1 MILRRR
7 KPWRMLCANI
17 ARRNRQVIVLARS
30 PNEKA
35 EKAHKLYK
43 GGMKLVEIASQLY
56 VPAGTDRRWK
66 STYHWDGEHQSERS
80 EKKSERSESKKNV
93 TNKAVADEVKQ
104 VIQNTDLT
112 DKQQLFCI
120 HYIRCFNATKAYQK
134 AYGVDYATAASIG
147 YRLLEKDGVKQEIHR
162 LKQDRLN
169 REFLSE
175 SDVFQKYMDIAFAD
189 VTDFVEFGNEDVD
202 VILDTGERKTI
213 TVSHVNIKNDADV
226 DGTIISEVSKG
237 KDGVK
242 VKLADRMKALQW
254 LTDHMDLATDKQKA
268 EIALLK
274 AKVQTDDGE
283 EIADDGF
290 LDALN
295 GTAAED
301 WGDEENQ

>member
-1 MILRRR
+1 M
-7 KPWRMLCANI
+7 
-17 ARRNRQVIVLARS
+17 ARS
-30 PNEKA
+30 PNQKA
-35 EKAHKLYK
+35 EKARELYK
-43 GGMKLVEIASQLY
+43 GGMKLVEIASQLE
-56 VPAGTDRRWK
+56 VPAGTVRRWK
-66 STYHWDGEHQSERS
+66 STYHWDSEQQNERS

-93 TNKAVADEVKQ
+93 TKKAVADEVKQ

-134 AYGVDYATAASIG
+134 AYGCGYTTAVTNGPA
-147 YRLLEKDGVKQEIHR
+147 LLGNTRIKEEILQ

-169 REFLSE
+169 REFLNE
-175 SDVFQKYMDIAFAD
+175 SDIFQKYMDIAFAD
-189 VTDFVEFGNEDVD
+189 INDFVDISAGFVTAKDG
-202 VILDTGERKTI
+202 I
-213 TVSHVNIKNDADV
+213 
-226 DGTIISEVSKG
+226 DGTIVSEVSNTQS
-237 KDGVK
+237 GVK
-242 VKLADRMKALQW
+242 IKLADRMKALQW
-254 LTDHMDLATDKQKA
+254 LTDHMDLATEKQKA

-301 WGDEENQ
+301 WGDEEN

>member
-1 MILRRR
+1 M
-7 KPWRMLCANI
+7 
-17 ARRNRQVIVLARS
+17 ARS

-35 EKAHKLYK
+35 EEARKLYK
-43 GGMKLVEIASQLY
+43 GGMKLVEIASQLDCS
-56 VPAGTDRRWK
+56 AATIRTWK
-66 STYHWDGEHQSERS
+66 NRYKWDANGNETFQNKNETKRNV
-80 EKKSERSESKKNV
+80 SKKNV
-93 TNKAVADEVKQ
+93 PKKQSEEKAVADEVKQ

-242 VKLADRMKALQW
+242 IKLADRMKALQW
-254 LTDHMDLATDKQKA
+254 LTDHMDLATEKQKA

-301 WGDEENQ
+301 WGDEEN

>member
-1 MILRRR
+1 LPKAKDARADKAFEMYKQGLKLIDI
-7 KPWRMLCANI
+7 ANQLGV
-17 ARRNRQVIVLARS
+17 AEGTVRSWKNRYKWNGETNATLQKNKRNVAKENKQA
-30 PNEKA
+30 
-35 EKAHKLYK
+35 
-43 GGMKLVEIASQLY
+43 
-56 VPAGTDRRWK
+56 
-66 STYHWDGEHQSERS
+66 
-80 EKKSERSESKKNV
+80 KKVKKES
-93 TNKAVADEVKQ
+93 VADEVEA
-104 VIQNTDLT
+104 VIQNADLT

-120 HYIRCFNATKAYQK
+120 YYIRCFNATKAYQK
-134 AYGVDYATAASIG
+134 AYDVDYATAVVNG
-147 YRLLEKDGVKQEIHR
+147 PRLLGNARIKDEIFR
-162 LKQDRLN
+162 LKQERLN

-175 SDVFQKYMDIAFAD
+175 SDIFQKYMDIAFAD

-254 LTDHMDLATDKQKA
+254 LSDHMDLATEKQKA

-274 AKVQTDDGE
+274 AKVQTDDGDE
-283 EIADDGF
+283 VADDGF
-290 LDALN
+290 LEALN

>member
-1 MILRRR
+1 MPKAKDARADKAFEMYKQGLKLIDI
-7 KPWRMLCANI
+7 ANQLGV
-17 ARRNRQVIVLARS
+17 AEGTVRS
-30 PNEKA
+30 WKN
-35 EKAHKLYK
+35 LYK
-43 GGMKLVEIASQLY
+43 
-56 VPAGTDRRWK
+56 WN
-66 STYHWDGEHQSERS
+66 GETNATLQKNKRNVAKENKQT
-80 EKKSERSESKKNV
+80 KKVKKES
-93 TNKAVADEVKQ
+93 VADEVEA
-104 VIQNTDLT
+104 VIQNADLT

-120 HYIRCFNATKAYQK
+120 YYIRCFNATKAYQK
-134 AYGVDYATAASIG
+134 AYDVDYATAVVNG
-147 YRLLEKDGVKQEIHR
+147 PRLLGNARIKDEIFR
-162 LKQDRLN
+162 LKQERLN

-175 SDVFQKYMDIAFAD
+175 SDIFQKYMDIAFAD

-254 LTDHMDLATDKQKA
+254 LSDHMDLATEKQKA

-274 AKVQTDDGE
+274 AKVQTDDGDE
-283 EIADDGF
+283 VADDGF
-290 LDALN
+290 LEALN

>member
-1 MILRRR
+1 MPKAKDARADKAFEMYKQGLKLIDI
-7 KPWRMLCANI
+7 ANQLGV
-17 ARRNRQVIVLARS
+17 AEGTVRSWKNRYKWNGETNATLQKNKRNVAKENKQ
-30 PNEKA
+30 
-35 EKAHKLYK
+35 
-43 GGMKLVEIASQLY
+43 
-56 VPAGTDRRWK
+56 T
-66 STYHWDGEHQSERS
+66 
-80 EKKSERSESKKNV
+80 KKVKKES
-93 TNKAVADEVKQ
+93 VADEVEA
-104 VIQNTDLT
+104 VIQNADLT

-120 HYIRCFNATKAYQK
+120 YYIRCFNATKAYQK
-134 AYGVDYATAASIG
+134 AYDVDYATAVVNG
-147 YRLLEKDGVKQEIHR
+147 PRLLGNARIKDEIFR
-162 LKQDRLN
+162 LKQERLN

-175 SDVFQKYMDIAFAD
+175 SDIFQKYMDIAFAD

-242 VKLADRMKALQW
+242 VKLADRMIALQW
-254 LTDHMDLATDKQKA
+254 LSDHMDLATEKQKA

-274 AKVQTDDGE
+274 AKVQTDDGDE
-283 EIADDGF
+283 VADDGF
-290 LDALN
+290 LEALN

>member
-1 MILRRR
+1 M
-7 KPWRMLCANI
+7 
-17 ARRNRQVIVLARS
+17 ARS

-35 EKAHKLYK
+35 EEARKLYK
-43 GGMKLVEIASQLY
+43 GGMKLVEIASQLDCS
-56 VPAGTDRRWK
+56 AATIRTWK
-66 STYHWDGEHQSERS
+66 NRYKWDADGNETFQNKNETKRNV
-80 EKKSERSESKKNV
+80 SKKNAPKKQSEE
-93 TNKAVADEVKQ
+93 KAVADEVKQ

-120 HYIRCFNATKAYQK
+120 YYIRCFNATKAYQK

-237 KDGVK
+237 KDGIK

-301 WGDEENQ
+301 WGDEEN

>member
-1 MILRRR
+1 M
-7 KPWRMLCANI
+7 
-17 ARRNRQVIVLARS
+17 ARS

-35 EKAHKLYK
+35 EEARKLYK
-43 GGMKLVEIASQLY
+43 GGMKLVEIASQLDCS
-56 VPAGTDRRWK
+56 AATIRTWK
-66 STYHWDGEHQSERS
+66 NRYKWDANGNETFQNKNETKRNV
-80 EKKSERSESKKNV
+80 SKKNV
-93 TNKAVADEVKQ
+93 PKKQSEEKAVVDEVKQ

-301 WGDEENQ
+301 WGDEEN

>member
-1 MILRRR
+1 M
-7 KPWRMLCANI
+7 
-17 ARRNRQVIVLARS
+17 ARS
-30 PNEKA
+30 PNEKV
-35 EKAHKLYK
+35 EKARKLYNC
-43 GGMKLVEIASQLY
+43 GMKMVDIASQLDCS
-56 VPAGTDRRWK
+56 AATIRTWK
-66 STYHWDGEHQSERS
+66 NRYKWDADGNETFQNESETKRNVSEETGEE
-80 EKKSERSESKKNV
+80 
-93 TNKAVADEVKQ
+93 KAVANEVKQ
-104 VIQNTDLT
+104 VMQNTDLT

-120 HYIRCFNATKAYQK
+120 YYIRCFNATKAYQK

-202 VILDTGERKTI
+202 VIMDTGERKTI

-242 VKLADRMKALQW
+242 IKLADRMKALQW
-254 LTDHMDLATDKQKA
+254 LTDHMDLATEKQKA

-274 AKVQTDDGE
+274 SRADAGKDDREGK
-283 EIADDGF
+283 
-290 LDALN
+290 LDKFFEQIEGALRD
-295 GTAAED
+295 AE
-301 WGDEENQ
+301 

>member
-1 MILRRR
+1 MIIRKR

-35 EKAHKLYK
+35 EKAHKLYE
-43 GGMKLVEIASQLY
+43 GGMKLVEIASQLD
-56 VPAGTDRRWK
+56 VPAGTVRRWK

-80 EKKSERSESKKNV
+80 ENKSERSENKKSV
-93 TNKAVADEVKQ
+93 RKKAVADEVKQ
-104 VIQNTDLT
+104 VMQNTDLT

-120 HYIRCFNATKAYQK
+120 YYIRCFNATKAYQK

-147 YRLLEKDGVKQEIHR
+147 YRMLKNDGVKEEISR
-162 LKQDRLN
+162 LKQNRLN

-175 SDVFQKYMDIAFAD
+175 PDIFQKYMDIAFAD
-189 VTDFVEFGNEDVD
+189 ITDFVEFGSGTFTDPETDEEVPY
-202 VILDTGERKTI
+202 
-213 TVSHVNIKNDADV
+213 SYVNLKDSKNV
-226 DGTIISEVSKG
+226 DGTLISEVSKG
-237 KDGVK
+237 KDGPK
-242 VKLADRMKALQW
+242 IKLADRMKALQW
-254 LTDHMDLATDKQKA
+254 LTDHMDLATEKQRA

-283 EIADDGF
+283 ETVDDGF

-295 GTAAED
+295 GSAAED
-301 WGDEENQ
+301 WGNEEN

>member
-1 MILRRR
+1 M
-7 KPWRMLCANI
+7 
-17 ARRNRQVIVLARS
+17 ARS
-30 PNEKA
+30 PNQKA
-35 EKAHKLYK
+35 EKARELYK
-43 GGMKLVEIASQLY
+43 GGMKLVEIASQLE
-56 VPAGTDRRWK
+56 VPAGTVRRWK
-66 STYHWDGEHQSERS
+66 STYHWDGEQQSERS
-80 EKKSERSESKKNV
+80 EKKSERSESKKSV
-93 TNKAVADEVKQ
+93 MKKAVADEVKQ

-134 AYGVDYATAASIG
+134 AYGCGYTTAVTNGPA
-147 YRLLEKDGVKQEIHR
+147 LLGNTRIKEEILQ

-175 SDVFQKYMDIAFAD
+175 SDIFQKYMDIAFAD
-189 VTDFVEFGNEDVD
+189 INDFVDISAGFVTAKDG
-202 VILDTGERKTI
+202 I
-213 TVSHVNIKNDADV
+213 
-226 DGTIISEVSKG
+226 DGTIVSEVSNTQS
-237 KDGVK
+237 GVK
-242 VKLADRMKALQW
+242 IKLADRMKALQW
-254 LTDHMDLATDKQKA
+254 LTDHMDLATEKQKA

>member
-1 MILRRR
+1 M
-7 KPWRMLCANI
+7 
-17 ARRNRQVIVLARS
+17 ARG

-35 EKAHKLYK
+35 EKARGLYK
-43 GGMKLVEIASQLY
+43 DGMKLVEIASQLD
-56 VPAGTDRRWK
+56 VPPGTVRRWK

-80 EKKSERSESKKNV
+80 EKKSERSESKKSV
-93 TNKAVADEVKQ
+93 KKKAVADEVKQ

-254 LTDHMDLATDKQKA
+254 LTDHMDLATEKQKA
-268 EIALLK
+268 EVALLK
-274 AKVQTDDGE
+274 SRADAGKDDRE
-283 EIADDGF
+283 SK
-290 LDALN
+290 LDKFFEQIEGALKD
-295 GTAAED
+295 AE
-301 WGDEENQ
+301 

>member
-1 MILRRR
+1 
-7 KPWRMLCANI
+7 MLEGTVRSWKNRYKWNGETNATLQKNK
-17 ARRNRQVIVLARS
+17 RNVAKENKQ
-30 PNEKA
+30 
-35 EKAHKLYK
+35 
-43 GGMKLVEIASQLY
+43 
-56 VPAGTDRRWK
+56 T
-66 STYHWDGEHQSERS
+66 
-80 EKKSERSESKKNV
+80 KKVKKES
-93 TNKAVADEVKQ
+93 VADEVEA
-104 VIQNTDLT
+104 VIQNADLT

-120 HYIRCFNATKAYQK
+120 YYIRCFNATKAYQK
-134 AYGVDYATAASIG
+134 AYDVDYATAVVNG
-147 YRLLEKDGVKQEIHR
+147 PRLLGNARIKDEIFR
-162 LKQDRLN
+162 LKQERLN

-175 SDVFQKYMDIAFAD
+175 SDIFQKYMDIAFAD

-254 LTDHMDLATDKQKA
+254 LSDHMDLATEKQKA

-274 AKVQTDDGE
+274 AKVQTDDGDE
-283 EIADDGF
+283 VADDGF
-290 LDALN
+290 LEALN

>member
-1 MILRRR
+1 MPKAKDARADKAFEMYKQGLKLIDI
-7 KPWRMLCANI
+7 ANQLGV
-17 ARRNRQVIVLARS
+17 AEGTVRSWKNRYKWNGETNATLQKNKRNVAKENKQA
-30 PNEKA
+30 
-35 EKAHKLYK
+35 
-43 GGMKLVEIASQLY
+43 
-56 VPAGTDRRWK
+56 
-66 STYHWDGEHQSERS
+66 
-80 EKKSERSESKKNV
+80 KKVKKEP
-93 TNKAVADEVKQ
+93 VADEVEA

-120 HYIRCFNATKAYQK
+120 YYIRCFNATKAYQK
-134 AYGVDYATAASIG
+134 AYDVDYATAVVNG
-147 YRLLEKDGVKQEIHR
+147 PRLLGNARIKDEIFR
-162 LKQDRLN
+162 LKQERLN

-175 SDVFQKYMDIAFAD
+175 SDIFQKYMDIAFAD

-254 LTDHMDLATDKQKA
+254 LSDHMDLATEKQKA

-274 AKVQTDDGE
+274 AKVQTDDGDE
-283 EIADDGF
+283 VADDGF
-290 LDALN
+290 LEALN

>member
-1 MILRRR
+1 MSMN
-7 KPWRMLCANI
+7 K
-17 ARRNRQVIVLARS
+17 
-30 PNEKA
+30 NESA
-35 EKAHKLYK
+35 EKDYMS
-43 GGMKLVEIASQLY
+43 GMKYKDIADKYGVSINT
-56 VPAGTDRRWK
+56 VKSWK
-66 STYHWDGEHQSERS
+66 KRYNWERKKGCTQNKKGCTQKKL
-80 EKKSERSESKKNV
+80 EK
-93 TNKAVADEVKQ
+93 KAVADEVKQ

-120 HYIRCFNATKAYQK
+120 YYIRCFNATKAYQK
-134 AYGVDYATAASIG
+134 AYGCGYTTAVTNGPA
-147 YRLLEKDGVKQEIHR
+147 LLGNTRIKEEILQ

-175 SDVFQKYMDIAFAD
+175 SDIFQKYMDIAFAD
-189 VTDFVEFGNEDVD
+189 INDFVDISAGFVTAKDG
-202 VILDTGERKTI
+202 I
-213 TVSHVNIKNDADV
+213 
-226 DGTIISEVSKG
+226 DGTIVSEVSNTQS
-237 KDGVK
+237 GVK

-301 WGDEENQ
+301 WGDEEN

>member
-1 MILRRR
+1 MPKAKDARADKAFEMYKQGLKLIDI
-7 KPWRMLCANI
+7 ANQLGV
-17 ARRNRQVIVLARS
+17 AEGTVRSWKNRYKWNGETNATLQKNKRNVAKENKQ
-30 PNEKA
+30 
-35 EKAHKLYK
+35 
-43 GGMKLVEIASQLY
+43 
-56 VPAGTDRRWK
+56 T
-66 STYHWDGEHQSERS
+66 
-80 EKKSERSESKKNV
+80 KKVKKES
-93 TNKAVADEVKQ
+93 VADEVEA
-104 VIQNTDLT
+104 VIQNADLT

-120 HYIRCFNATKAYQK
+120 YYIRCFNATKAYQK
-134 AYGVDYATAASIG
+134 AYDVDYATAVVNG
-147 YRLLEKDGVKQEIHR
+147 PRLLGNARIKDEIFR
-162 LKQDRLN
+162 LKQERLN

-175 SDVFQKYMDIAFAD
+175 SDIFQKYMDIAFAD

-254 LTDHMDLATDKQKA
+254 LSDHMDLATEKQKA

-274 AKVQTDDGE
+274 AKVQTDDGDE
-283 EIADDGF
+283 VADDGF
-290 LDALN
+290 LEALN

>member
-1 MILRRR
+1 M
-7 KPWRMLCANI
+7 
-17 ARRNRQVIVLARS
+17 ARS
-30 PNEKA
+30 PNQKA
-35 EKAHKLYK
+35 EKARELYK
-43 GGMKLVEIASQLY
+43 GGMKLVEIASQLDCS
-56 VPAGTDRRWK
+56 AATIRTWK
-66 STYHWDGEHQSERS
+66 NRYKWDADGNETFQNKNETKRNVSNKNAPQKQSE
-80 EKKSERSESKKNV
+80 E
-93 TNKAVADEVKQ
+93 KAVADEVKQ

-120 HYIRCFNATKAYQK
+120 YYIRCFNATKAYQK

-202 VILDTGERKTI
+202 VILNTGERKTI

-254 LTDHMDLATDKQKA
+254 LTDHMDLATEKQKA

-301 WGDEENQ
+301 WGDEEN